1 MSMTDI
7 RWKQRFL
14 NYKKALLLL
23 HNAVELNAQRSLSD
37 LEKQG
42 LIQSFEYCHELA
54 WNVLKDFFEYQ
65 GKTSIIGSRDATREA
80 FSRNLLTD
88 GETWMD
94 MITSRNLSSHT
105 YDEKIANVI
114 VERIIVLYYPL
125 FIELQDR
132 MQELYDVD

>member
-23 HNAVELNAQRSLSD
+23 RNAVELNAQRSLSD

-65 GKTSIIGSRDATREA
+65 GKTSIMGSRDATREA

>member
-1 MSMTDI
+1 MTDI

-14 NYKKALLLL
+14 NFKKALLQLT
-23 HNAVELNAQRSLSD
+23 NAVELNLQRPLSE

-42 LIQSFEYCHELA
+42 LIQSFEYSHELA

-65 GKTSIIGSRDATREA
+65 GKTSIMGSRDATREA

-94 MITSRNLSSHT
+94 MITSRNLSTHT
-105 YDEKIANVI
+105 YNEEIANLI
-114 VERIIVLYYPL
+114 AERIIELYYPL
-125 FIELQDR
+125 FIELQNR
-132 MQELYDVD
+132 IQELYDAD